1 MEYMPNGDLSSNLE
15 IAGRFSEDTVRN
27 ILAQLF
33 LALNEL
39 KKNCIIHGDIKLE
52 NVLYSVKGGLIKL
65 ADFGLAFDINT
76 PMMSVSGT
84 PEYMAPELILE
95 SRKSLESDIWAVGIC
110 AYEMIFGIPPFYD
123 ESAEKILSKIVKKD
137 EKIDFET
144 VNISKSAKDLIIKLL
159 TFDYNDRISLEE
171 AMKHEFFASIN
182 WSKPPKVE
190 LPELNSIFEE
200 RNKRYESLQF
210 YNKNTIS
217 TEVVTYEKGIF
228 NQKTS
233 LPNQIDLFKLF
244 PIKNLNKLQ
253 N

>member
-15 IAGRFSEDTVRN
+15 IVGRFPETTVKN
-27 ILAQLF
+27 ILVQLF
-33 LALNEL
+33 LALKEL
-39 KKNCIIHGDIKLE
+39 KKNNIIHGDIKLE
-52 NVLYSVKGGLIKL
+52 NLLYSAKEGIVKL
-65 ADFGLAFDINT
+65 ADFGLAFDVNT
-76 PMMSVSGT
+76 PKMSSLGT

-95 SRKSLESDIWAVGIC
+95 SRKGSESDIWAVGIC
-110 AYEMIFGIPPFYD
+110 AYEMLYGIPPFYD
-123 ESAEKILSKIVKKD
+123 ETAERILSKIVSK
-137 EKIDFET
+137 EVIDFED
-144 VNISKSAKDLIIKLL
+144 VNISESAKDLIIKLL
-159 TFDYNDRISLEE
+159 NFDYKNRITLEE

-182 WSKPPKVE
+182 WSNPLKVE

-200 RNKRYESLQF
+200 RNKRYESIHF
-210 YNKNTIS
+210 YNKNTIN

-233 LPNQIDLFKLF
+233 IENQLDLLKLF

>member
-1 MEYMPNGDLSSNLE
+1 MPNGDLSSNLE

-52 NVLYSVKGGLIKL
+52 NVLYSAAGGLIKL
-65 ADFGLAFDINT
+65 ADFGLAFDMNT
-76 PMMSVSGT
+76 PKMSSVSGT

-137 EKIDFET
+137 EQIDFEI

-182 WSKPPKVE
+182 WSKPPKVK

-233 LPNQIDLFKLF
+233 LPNQIDLLKLF